1 MEKRRLCNTA
11 SSTEVESGKKNFQLG
26 DIALVRDDTI
36 RNAWPMARI
45 LKTFNNKE
53 GLVHS
58 VQLVIGKNSSNSKEI
73 SVFERPVNKL
83 VLLVENEHN

>member
-36 RNAWPMARI
+36 RNAWPMARM
-45 LKTFNNKE
+45 LKTFSNKE